1 MTEYLKALMLHGHTL
16 DPASIADWVKFVV
29 QEWSTKEYV
38 DHVVDE
44 NLDDTNLTVP
54 PILGDL

>member
-1 MTEYLKALMLHGHTL
+1 MSEYLKALRFHGHTL
-16 DPASIADWVKFVV
+16 DPVSVADWIKFVV

-44 NLDDTNLTVP
+44 DLDNLDDTLPQETY
-54 PILGDL
+54 D